1 MFSGA
6 NSYFSNSAVCVSG
19 VDINKLKLDENNG
32 KVITGGGQ
40 KVNLTIDSNRMISRI
55 EVVRSD
61 DQHNVMPS
69 VGAVSS
75 YVSDMRNV
83 GGGVNL
89 WELNISLQAAVQA
102 TRFGLGATTHQDN
115 SGHGADASTYAS
127 GYTSERSY
135 TPHSYTMPG
144 GSRST
149 SNNNSASGQTGTD
162 RVAGLGLNAEYS
174 GNQTPYVSGSD
185 SAGSANNSRPY
196 SNTQYYREPNPNA
209 YAPGGQGARS
219 SNRGNAARNDA
230 NRPTGATPTSLFARG
245 PLEEFETLLAN
256 FHTEFTGSV
265 ETRNEFLKEHAQKL
279 SELSSMISQSRN
291 LMRREHYADLLK
303 ALTGAAFTG
312 TENTPSK
319 SDLKRQ
325 RVNFHTDRLLRSG
338 DVHAQGV
345 EVQLGQLSRIVN
357 TICENLASR

>member
-1 MFSGA
+1 MIFSGA
-6 NSYFSNSAVCVSG
+6 NSYFSNSAVCVPR

-127 GYTSERSY
+127 DSYTSESSY

-149 SNNNSASGQTGTD
+149 SDNNGASGQTGTD
-162 RVAGLGLNAEYS
+162 RVSGLGLNDEYS
-174 GNQTPYVSGSD
+174 GNQTPYLSGSD

-196 SNTQYYREPNPNA
+196 FNTQYNGEPNQNA
-209 YAPGGQGARS
+209 YVPGGEGTGS
-219 SNRGNAARNDA
+219 SNRGNAAHNA
-230 NRPTGATPTSLFARG
+230 NRPTGATPTSPFARG
-245 PLEEFETLLAN
+245 PLKEFETLLTY
-256 FHTEFTGSV
+256 FREKFTGSV
-265 ETRNEFLKEHAQKL
+265 ETRNEFLKENAQKI
-279 SELSSMISQSRN
+279 SELSNMISQLRGN
-291 LMRREHYADLLK
+291 RMERKHYADLWK
-303 ALTGAAFTG
+303 ALTGSV
-312 TENTPSK
+312 NTPSK
-319 SDLKRQ
+319 RQ
-325 RVNFHTDRLLRSG
+325 MASFHTDRLLRPG
-338 DVHAQGV
+338 DVHAQEV
-345 EVQLGQLSRIVN
+345 KVQLEQLSRIVN
-357 TICENLASR
+357 TICEKLRPDNADNR